1 MPKTWNLSTAKAQL
15 SALVD
20 RALRGEPQRIE
31 RRGETVVVV
40 SASAFE
46 RMSRPKQ
53 SLLELFSSHPEI
65 EIDLDVDRAPADDR
79 EIVEL

>member
-1 MPKTWNLSTAKAQL
+1 MPNTWNLSTAKAQL

-20 RALRGEPQRIE
+20 RALQGEPQRIE

-40 SASAFE
+40 AAHAYE
-46 RMSRPKQ
+46 RMSRPKY

-65 EIDLDVDRAPADDR
+65 DVDLDVDRTDADDR
-79 EIVEL
+79 EIVDL

>member
-1 MPKTWNLSTAKAQL
+1 MAKTWNLSTAKAGL

-31 RRGETVVVV
+31 RRGEAVIVV
-40 SASAFE
+40 AAPAYE
-46 RMSRPKQ
+46 KMARPHR
-53 SLLELFSSHPEI
+53 SLLELFSAHPEI
-65 EIDLDVDRAPADDR
+65 EIDLEVDRSQTDKR